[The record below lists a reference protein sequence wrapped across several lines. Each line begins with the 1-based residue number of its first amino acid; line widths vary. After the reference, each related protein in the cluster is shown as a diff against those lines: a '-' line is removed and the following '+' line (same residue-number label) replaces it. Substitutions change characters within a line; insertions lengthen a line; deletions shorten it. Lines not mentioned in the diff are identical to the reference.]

1 MIRSPKDRDTIP
13 TMDTDVTEP
22 QPSRDGSRRDDN
34 PTWTTAVYRQL
45 EPALARAEGPRI
57 ATVEENVEEHLRTML
72 REAENEN
79 GETDPHAN
87 DTEPE
92 PLPPFTDGAATTG
105 DAAADAEWRAMIATA
120 EDDDPAFPGR
130 PGETEQE
137 RVRRIMDGFA
147 RRAQQERVGPPVVA
161 RVTDGNPAAVYSAPP
176 TAVPAATRT
185 PHAPGRVHFAHTE
198 RLPLPVVPP
207 PLLRSPRRPAFL
219 PPRRRCPSSPCA
231 RKRTWRAG
239 KRLRFASL
247 SRRPRS
253 PRHPRSRR
261 PPCRGP
267 RAHGSSTSG
276 SPRPSSPSAPSR
288 RSRSSRAPR
297 LHYPPRAKRR
307 RPPPSLRHP
316 RGRRHRKPRRPPR
329 RLPSQPPLRRR
340 RHPREPPRGAPAS
353 RPPPGSHGLT
363 KKPLR
368 VPPPERF
375 RLPRVQRP
383 TNSTSTPKSSRD
395 LLP

>member
-207 PLLRSPRRPAFL
+207 PPASEPPPSGVSPAASPVSVEPVRPEADVARRQAPTFRIPL
-219 PPRRRCPSSPCA
+219 PSTEEPSPSSEP
-231 RKRTWRAG
+231 
-239 KRLRFASL
+239 
-247 SRRPRS
+247 S
-253 PRHPRSRR
+253 PTL
-261 PPCRGP
+261 P
-267 RAHGSSTSG
+267 RASRAWLLYLGIAAAVLAVGSLTTLAIVPSPTSPLPAP
-276 SPRPSSPSAPSR
+276 SEAPSSSSVAPPPAWTAPPEASSAPPPAPVTTPAPTSTP
-288 RSRSSRAPR
+288 SSRATPR
-297 LHYPPRAKRR
+297 G
-307 RPPPSLRHP
+307 PSLP
-316 RGRRHRKPRRPPR
+316 AAPWKPWPHEEA
-329 RLPSQPPLRRR
+329 S
-340 RHPREPPRGAPAS
+340 S
-353 RPPPGSHGLT
+353 RPAPRTIPPA
-363 KKPLR
+363 P
-368 VPPPERF
+368 
-375 RLPRVQRP
+375 RP
-383 TNSTSTPKSSRD
+383 TADELDEHP
-395 LLP
+395 